1 MMLLKYD
8 RFNLWLLTLTNS
20 GQSSHQGHK
29 EGNSSH
35 LLKNKG
41 DIGYTITKCVNLCMI
56 GLGLWNL
63 GQIGYSSQHKK
74 TMHQGFDSPVMASN
88 GSSQG
93 HPPGN

>member
-8 RFNLWLLTLTNS
+8 RFNLWLLTLTNG

-29 EGNSSH
+29 KGNSSH
-35 LLKNKG
+35 LLENKG
-41 DIGYTITKCVNLCMI
+41 DISYTITKCVNLCRI
-56 GLGLWNL
+56 GLGLWDL
-63 GQIGYSSQHKK
+63 GQHKK
-74 TMHQGFDSPVMASN
+74 TIHQGFDSPVMASN